1 MYLLDLVTNVSSGLF
16 SFLFSTRMDSKMEM
30 EKKKKKRGPH
40 NGTDREILKLIA
52 KGNSAMAAVAMA
64 SRLNVETGAWVDR
77 EVGSKPKTSD
87 SGRKWFL
94 SVFLAIG
101 ESASQHEPSSFF
113 VLPFFFDF
121 ELPFYNGRLC
131 VHPSCPSTGCNTL
144 PMLAAISDKLKAFS
158 NATHKTKSAILCRR
172 RLASE
177 KNG

>member
-101 ESASQHEPSSFF
+101 ESASQHEPSSFLF
-113 VLPFFFDF
+113 CLFSLTLSCRFTMAASVSTLHVPQQVAT
-121 ELPFYNGRLC
+121 LC
-131 VHPSCPSTGCNTL
+131 QCWPLYQIN
-144 PMLAAISDKLKAFS
+144 
-158 NATHKTKSAILCRR
+158 
-172 RLASE
+172 
-177 KNG
+177 